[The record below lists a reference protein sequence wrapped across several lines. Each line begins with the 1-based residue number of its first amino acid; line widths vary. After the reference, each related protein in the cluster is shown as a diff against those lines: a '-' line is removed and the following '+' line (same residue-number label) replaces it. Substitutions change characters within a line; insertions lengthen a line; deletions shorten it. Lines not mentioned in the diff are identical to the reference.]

1 MCPYTVSM
9 CVSPAGSPETSRQ
22 DGGGAGGA
30 GQDDQPAGSVWP
42 WSEGQETAPHLIS
55 QSTCRLHSAGCS
67 YFTLLCD
74 SIAADALNAQP
85 SPAALAGRLQS
96 NAFKTIMAFSA
107 LHHMKVFNISFQLAN
122 YFPFCFSATIITRQ
136 VSDLML
142 SSFQVRVSSSLSPF
156 DLLDYCVG
164 NGPSMLFPS
173 PLTCGLLPG
182 TPCLVLF
189 PVCVFKMTFSVCQN
203 TVCFVVCTQ
212 TWISRGMEIE
222 HKLFI
227 LEHQAI
233 TVSKNLPFSI
243 LPPTKPGRWHCALSH
258 RH

>member
-42 WSEGQETAPHLIS
+42 WSEGQETASHLIS

-107 LHHMKVFNISFQLAN
+107 LHHMKVFNISFQLAI

-156 DLLDYCVG
+156 DLLDYCV
-164 NGPSMLFPS
+164 PHAAVETVHPCSFPLLWPAACYLARPVSFSSLCVCLRWLF
-173 PLTCGLLPG
+173 LFVRILCVLLYA
-182 TPCLVLF
+182 LKLEF
-189 PVCVFKMTFSVCQN
+189 PVG
-203 TVCFVVCTQ
+203 
-212 TWISRGMEIE
+212 W
-222 HKLFI
+222 KLSTSY
-227 LEHQAI
+227 L
-233 TVSKNLPFSI
+233 SLSI
-243 LPPTKPGRWHCALSH
+243 KP
-258 RH
+258 